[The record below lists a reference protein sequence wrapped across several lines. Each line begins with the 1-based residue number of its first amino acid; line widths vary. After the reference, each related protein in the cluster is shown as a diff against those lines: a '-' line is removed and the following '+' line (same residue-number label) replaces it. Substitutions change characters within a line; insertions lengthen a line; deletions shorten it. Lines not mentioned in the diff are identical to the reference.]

1 MRSFADRLVE
11 ALVAL
16 ALLLMMVITVLDVIG
31 RYVINR
37 PLPGATELVQYS
49 MVSAIFIALPLIT
62 ARREH
67 ISVSLIDGLFGE
79 RGRRWHR
86 AVIATVVA
94 VVLGFVSWKL
104 WGHAQMLATNRD
116 VIGFLNLPV
125 APAAFLASV
134 LAGVTV
140 LVLIAMV
147 AGDLTGAGSANVAA
161 HGNSTAG
168 APSHAPRE

>member
-1 MRSFADRLVE
+1 MHKIAEQLVE

-49 MVSAIFIALPLIT
+49 MVTAIFIALPLIT

-86 AVIATVVA
+86 AVIAA
-94 VVLGFVSWKL
+94 ISAIVLVLVSWKL

-116 VIGFLNLPV
+116 VIGFLSLPV
-125 APAAFLASV
+125 APAAFVAST
-134 LAGVTV
+134 LAGLTV
-140 LVLIAMV
+140 LVLVAMV
-147 AGDLTGAGSANVAA
+147 VSDLGGKQTAASASRGGRPAGTS
-161 HGNSTAG
+161 
-168 APSHAPRE
+168 APRE

>member
-1 MRSFADRLVE
+1 MRAWVERLVE

-16 ALLLMMVITVLDVIG
+16 ALFLMMAITVLDVIG

-49 MVSAIFIALPLIT
+49 MVIAIFVALPIIT

-67 ISVSLIDGLFGE
+67 ISVSLIDGLFDE

-86 AVIATVVA
+86 AIVA
-94 VVLGFVSWKL
+94 AISAIILGLVCTRL
-104 WGHAQMLATNRD
+104 WSHAQMLATNRD

-125 APAAFLASV
+125 APAAFIAAA

-140 LVLIAMV
+140 LVLLVMIGADLFGGGWRAMPTS
-147 AGDLTGAGSANVAA
+147 GTAA
-161 HGNSTAG
+161 T
-168 APSHAPRE
+168 HAPRE